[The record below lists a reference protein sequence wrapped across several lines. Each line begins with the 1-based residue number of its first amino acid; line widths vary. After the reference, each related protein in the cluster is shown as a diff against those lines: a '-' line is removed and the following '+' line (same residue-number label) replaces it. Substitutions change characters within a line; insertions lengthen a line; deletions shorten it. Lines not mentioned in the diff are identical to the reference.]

1 MRAMTAWQEPP
12 QPAPEPRPILIRED
26 MLAGSQEPQ
35 RVDFEQGMPYTPWAS
50 IALILVNTAI
60 FGHLVA
66 TGALANAEAIE
77 AAGALVRQR
86 VLQGEAWRLFT
97 AMFLHGSGDH
107 LVGNCV
113 ILYIVGMACEHAYGR
128 LRTALVYL
136 ASGLCGSV
144 LSAAMHPGPSLG
156 ASGAIFGVAG
166 CVVVFFYRHHQAV
179 MLRDKRIGF
188 VLLFWAGYQ
197 IVTGFL
203 NPWIDN
209 FAHIGGFVGGA
220 MAALVLWPTLVP
232 RPEAPTSF
240 KVE

>member
-1 MRAMTAWQEPP
+1 MSAWQEPP
-12 QPAPEPRPILIRED
+12 RPAPEPGPILIRQH
-26 MLAGSQEPQ
+26 MLADSQQPE
-35 RVDFEQGMPYTPWAS
+35 RIDFEQRMSYTPWAS

-60 FGHLVA
+60 FGRLVA
-66 TGALANAEAIE
+66 TGALANVEAIV

-97 AMFLHGSGDH
+97 AMFLHGSADH

-136 ASGLCGSV
+136 TSGLCGSL
-144 LSAAMHPGPSLG
+144 LSAALHPGPSLG

-166 CVVVFFYRHHQAV
+166 CVVVFFYRHHRAV

-209 FAHIGGFVGGA
+209 FAHIGGFVGGTA
-220 MAALVLWPTLVP
+220 AALVLWPTLVP
-232 RPEAPTSF
+232 RPERPTAF